1 MTIFDD
7 IRKDLERGTPGD
19 WVADGWDQDKIC
31 GKGIFDH
38 EIARKV
44 ETGRVD
50 ARRIA
55 RVPQL
60 ERIALAAEKLGAVI
74 DEMWLSDQ
82 GYFKGMTW
90 EDAAKVDEA
99 IHKFNKAIK

>member
-1 MTIFDD
+1 MTICDH
-7 IRKDLERGTPGD
+7 IRKDLERGTPGY

-38 EIARKV
+38 EIVRKV

-60 ERIALAAEKLGAVI
+60 ERIALAAHE
-74 DEMWLSDQ
+74 LS
-82 GYFKGMTW
+82 
-90 EDAAKVDEA
+90 EA
-99 IHKFNKAIK
+99 IYQCEWRVDLRGQEASQIRLAMALEEFNEAIK